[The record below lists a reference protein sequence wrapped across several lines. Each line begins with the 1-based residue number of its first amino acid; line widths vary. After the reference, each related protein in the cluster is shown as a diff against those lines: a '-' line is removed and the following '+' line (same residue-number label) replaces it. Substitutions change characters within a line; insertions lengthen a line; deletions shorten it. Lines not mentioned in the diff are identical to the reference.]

1 MREIIVT
8 VNNQVGAVAD
18 VTSVLALAG
27 VNIEEIDAEGITES
41 GVISL
46 CVDKH
51 DEGLSALTAAGFS
64 ATSEDALVV
73 RVADRPG
80 ALAEIASRL
89 KEENINLRS
98 LRIIDHID
106 QQCTVAIVAEDPS
119 AARRVLEDCLF

>member
-18 VTSVLALAG
+18 VTVALARAG

-51 DEGLSALTAAGFS
+51 DEGLSALIAAGFS

-106 QQCTVAIVAEDPS
+106 QQCTVAIVAEDPI
-119 AARRVLEDCLF
+119 AARRVLGDCLV

>member
-8 VNNQVGAVAD
+8 VNNQPGAIAD

-41 GVISL
+41 GVVSL

-51 DEGLSALTAAGFS
+51 EEGMAALQAAGFE
-64 ATSEDALVV
+64 AISEDALVV

-89 KEENINLRS
+89 KEANINLRS
-98 LRIIDHID
+98 LRITGHMD
-106 QQCTVAIVAEDPS
+106 QQCIVAIVAENPS
-119 AARRVLEDCLF
+119 AARRVLEDCLV

>member
-8 VNNQVGAVAD
+8 VNNQAGAVAD
-18 VTSVLALAG
+18 VTSALALAG

-41 GVISL
+41 GMISL

-51 DEGLSALTAAGFS
+51 EEGLSALAAAGFS
-64 ATSEDALVV
+64 ATSEEALLV

-89 KEENINLRS
+89 KEEDINLRS

-106 QQCTVAIVAEDPS
+106 QQCTVAIVAEEPAD
-119 AARRVLEDCLF
+119 ARRVLEDCLV

>member
-8 VNNQVGAVAD
+8 VNNQIGAIAD
-18 VTSVLALAG
+18 VTVALARAG

-41 GVISL
+41 GIISL

-51 DEGLSALTAAGFS
+51 DEGLAALATAGFS
-64 ATSEDALVV
+64 ATSEEALLV

-119 AARRVLEDCLF
+119 AAKRVLEDCLV